1 MTDEQILMTVRADE
15 AAPDP
20 LALARGRRQLL
31 DHIAAGSAMRTPA
44 VRRPFLLA
52 GGVAAALACGAVVAV
67 GALPGAADADAAA
80 LLQRVAAATSAAV
93 PDPTPGPGQ
102 FLYVQK
108 VRNSL
113 QNPLLETDPWGPV
126 CAGVVEQWHPSGS
139 GAVTWRYLLGIAPE
153 AGPAAAPGTPF
164 QDGCHEQE
172 DGTTEHPEASGGW
185 QDPDPAF
192 VAGLPTDPRA
202 LYDRARADAADYD
215 DRDTGTFTLLTD
227 LGGSSSPYLTPD
239 VRAALLGALALV
251 PGVELGEPARSLFGA
266 EGVTVRRTREGSRTE
281 LIIDERT
288 GVFLGERD
296 VAVAGN
302 PMGLPPGTVVDE
314 VATRTAV
321 VDRIG
326 ERPGG

>member
-1 MTDEQILMTVRADE
+1 VTDEQILMTVRADE

-164 QDGCHEQE
+164 G
-172 DGTTEHPEASGGW
+172 
-185 QDPDPAF
+185 
-192 VAGLPTDPRA
+192 AGLPTDPRA

-266 EGVTVRRTREGSRTE
+266 EGVTVRRTLEGSRTE